1 MFSVALHEGSP
12 QATLEALHLA
22 DSMGVP
28 GAWLTSAGPDQLSL
42 LAAAA
47 VGTSQIPLGTAIV
60 PIFPRHPL
68 VTAQAAGVV
77 EALAPGRLRL
87 GVGTSHRS
95 LVEGWH
101 GLPFDRPLGHL
112 REYVEVLRRA
122 FTGGGVS
129 FHGQHYRVD
138 FPVALPTLR
147 VPVLT
152 AALRPAAF
160 ALAGE
165 ISDGA
170 IAWICPADYL
180 RERARPA
187 LIAGAERALRQ
198 RPPLLAHAFL
208 TVHPDE
214 AAVRAAYATRLG
226 GYLAQPFYRAMLE
239 EAGRAPTADA
249 LVDAVV
255 AWGPAERCRE
265 WLQRFAQESAA
276 DEVIVSLM
284 PLGADRAAALRVA
297 MRVVSGVDGSAS
309 ACPE

>member
-1 MFSVALHEGSP
+1 MFSLALHEGG
-12 QATLEALHLA
+12 ALAILEALRVAESL
-22 DSMGVP
+22 GVR

-47 VGTSQIPLGTAIV
+47 VGTSRIRLGTAIV
-60 PIFPRHPL
+60 PLYTRHPL

-87 GVGTSHRS
+87 GVGPSHRS
-95 LVEGWH
+95 LVEDWH
-101 GLPFDRPLGHL
+101 GVPFHKPLGHL
-112 REYVEVLRRA
+112 REYVAVLRRA
-122 FTGGGVS
+122 FAGGGVS
-129 FHGQHYRVD
+129 FAGEHYRVD
-138 FPVALPTLR
+138 FPAALPALP

-152 AALRPAAF
+152 SALRPASF

-187 LIAGAERALRQ
+187 LVAGAERALRP

-214 AAVRAAYATRLG
+214 AAVRAAYASRLG
-226 GYLAQPFYRAMLE
+226 GYLGQPFYRAMLE
-239 EAGRAPTADA
+239 EAGRPVTSDA

-255 AWGPAERCRE
+255 AWGSPERCRE
-265 WLQRFAQESAA
+265 WLQRFAAESAA

-284 PLGADRAAALRVA
+284 PLGADRPAVLEAA
-297 MRVVSGVDGSAS
+297 MRVVLQR
-309 ACPE
+309 